1 MATGI
6 GAPMAQIGTRS
17 PCLQLR
23 PHDFIIRR
31 DGPIP
36 RAGPRRRQAMNAND
50 APARGGDPAREA
62 LWDPTFLASL
72 RRDLLRFAELQLRDG
87 AAAEDAVQEALA
99 AALSGQG
106 RFAGQAAL
114 KTWVF
119 AILKNKIVDSLR
131 QRQRTATFSSLV
143 PDGNEDEDDFAVLF
157 DRKGFW
163 QPDERPQPWG
173 DPEATFA
180 QQQFW
185 AVFEA
190 CLTRLPDHT
199 ARVFMMREF
208 LGLETPD
215 ICRELSMTTS
225 NCHVILHRARMGLR
239 LCLDQHWFTPE
250 A

>member
-1 MATGI
+1 M
-6 GAPMAQIGTRS
+6 S
-17 PCLQLR
+17 
-23 PHDFIIRR
+23 
-31 DGPIP
+31 
-36 RAGPRRRQAMNAND
+36 AND
-50 APARGGDPAREA
+50 VPVRGGEPAREA
-62 LWDPTFLASL
+62 LGDPTFLAAL
-72 RRDLLRFAELQLRDG
+72 RRDMVRFAELQLRDR

-131 QRQRTATFSSLV
+131 QRQRFMEVASLGQEI
-143 PDGNEDEDDFAVLF
+143 DDDADDFDVLF
-157 DRKGFW
+157 NHKGYW
-163 QPDERPQPWG
+163 KSEERPQTWG
-173 DPEATFA
+173 DPEATFM
-180 QQQFW
+180 QHQFW

-239 LCLDQHWFTPE
+239 LCLDQRWFTPE
-250 A
+250 D